1 MRHPHVETGG
11 RYPILRV
18 IAILWL
24 VGAVVS
30 LAYGIYQAISV
41 LAGANHQQLVTV
53 GGNLTSRIIGCVV
66 WLAVTFFAVI
76 ANIAI
81 AELIKLAMDVEQNTR
96 MTATNT
102 GATAFPPAA
111 TAASAA
117 PPPGRDEAR
126 RRWEDESAEAALIRG
141 H

>member
-1 MRHPHVETGG
+1 MRHAHIETGG

-24 VGAVVS
+24 VGAAVS
-30 LAYGIYQAISV
+30 LVYGVFQAISV
-41 LAGANHQQLVTV
+41 LIGANHQQLVTV

-96 MTATNT
+96 MTAANT
-102 GATAFPPAA
+102 AATAFPPAA
-111 TAASAA
+111 TAGA

-126 RRWEDESAEAALIRG
+126 RRWEDESAEAALIKG

>member
-1 MRHPHVETGG
+1 MRHPHIETGG

-24 VGAVVS
+24 VGAVMS
-30 LAYGIYQAISV
+30 LVYGIYQAISV
-41 LAGANHQQLVTV
+41 LVGANHQALFAV
-53 GGNLTSRIIGCVV
+53 GGNLTSRIIGCIV
-66 WLAVTFFAVI
+66 WLAVTFFVVI

-102 GATAFPPAA
+102 AATAFPPAA
-111 TAASAA
+111 TATAA

-126 RRWEDESAEAALIRG
+126 RRWEDESAEAALIKG